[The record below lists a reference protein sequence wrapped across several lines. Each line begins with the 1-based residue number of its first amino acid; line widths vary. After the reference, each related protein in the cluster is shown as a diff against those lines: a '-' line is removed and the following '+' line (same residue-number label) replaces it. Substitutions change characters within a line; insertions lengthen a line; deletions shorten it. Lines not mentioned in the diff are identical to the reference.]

1 MLGYVA
7 YLALKGLSNATVK
20 VYCSGIKSYSI
31 TEGYGQP
38 VNEFY
43 RLKLAIGSLE
53 IHGKGP
59 NRKLPITL
67 EILQKMK
74 CHMSKSYN
82 DVMLWAAMTLAHF
95 GLLRAAEFTVNTGF
109 DPNCNLG
116 LSDVTFQT
124 SDIGVPYVKV
134 LIKQS
139 KTDKQNE
146 GFHLYIGC
154 SQNVVCAYCAMKDYY
169 NITCNKVTSYTYA
182 RPLFIFDN
190 GLCLSRHLL
199 IRYTKLYLILTGIDA
214 KLYQRLYMGKM
225 GQRAL
230 LRVII
235 LLCRPHAAAMVK
247 N

>member
-1 MLGYVA
+1 MYHNVISGIEPALHVSGITELMLGTEVSRLLGTAHRENTSSVYQVAKRSYISFCNTFRYEPLPLTESVMLSHVA
-7 YLALKGLSNATVK
+7 YLALKGLSSATVK

-38 VNEFY
+38 VNEFHQ
-43 RLKLAIGSLE
+43 LKLAIRSLE

-67 EILQKMK
+67 EILQQIK

-124 SDIGVPYVKV
+124 
-134 LIKQS
+134 
-139 KTDKQNE
+139 
-146 GFHLYIGC
+146 
-154 SQNVVCAYCAMKDYY
+154 
-169 NITCNKVTSYTYA
+169 
-182 RPLFIFDN
+182 
-190 GLCLSRHLL
+190 
-199 IRYTKLYLILTGIDA
+199 
-214 KLYQRLYMGKM
+214 
-225 GQRAL
+225 
-230 LRVII
+230 
-235 LLCRPHAAAMVK
+235 
-247 N
+247 